1 MAETIPIPTGR
12 LTEVILEGDAAASP
26 EGEMERR
33 IAIYDLI
40 ENVALGIRP
49 TEEAPAPPA
58 GPYRLTLGIRARS
71 LALGLTTA
79 EGAPAAEIDLS
90 IASFRKILKDYAA
103 YCEGYVSAVR
113 SLPVAEIER
122 FDEARRAAHDEGAAL
137 LRDKLSER
145 LDLDA
150 NAARRLFTLLAAL
163 QYRG

>member
-1 MAETIPIPTGR
+1 MTEAPSGR
-12 LTEVILEGDAAASP
+12 LIEVVLDGDGAASP

-33 IAIYDLI
+33 IAIYDLV
-40 ENVALGIRP
+40 ENAALGLRP
-49 TEEAPAPPA
+49 TEAEPSPPP
-58 GPYRLTLGIRARS
+58 GPWRLTLGLRARS
-71 LALGLTTA
+71 LTLLLTTA
-79 EGAPAAEIDLS
+79 EGAKAAEIDLS

-113 SLPVAEIER
+113 NLPVAEIER

-137 LRDKLSER
+137 LREKLSER
-145 LDLDA
+145 LILDE

>member
-1 MAETIPIPTGR
+1 MTETRVDQGR

-40 ENVALGIRP
+40 ENVSLGILP
-49 TEEAPAPPA
+49 TEARPVPPP
-58 GPYRLTLGIRARS
+58 GPYRMTLGIRARS
-71 LALGLTTA
+71 LSLRLAAA

-137 LRDKLSER
+137 LREKLADR
-145 LDLDA
+145 LALDE

>member
-1 MAETIPIPTGR
+1 MSEIRPGR
-12 LTEVILEGDAAASP
+12 LLEVTLDGEEAASP

-40 ENVALGIRP
+40 ENVSLGLRP
-49 TEEAPAPPA
+49 SEAAPEPPA
-58 GPYRLTLGIRARS
+58 GPYRLRLSLRGRS
-71 LALGLTTA
+71 LSLILSTEA
-79 EGAPAAEIDLS
+79 GAPAAEIDLP

-113 SLPVAEIER
+113 NLPVAEIES
-122 FDEARRAAHDEGAAL
+122 FDEARRAAHDEGASL
-137 LRDKLSER
+137 LKEKLAER
-145 LDLDA
+145 LILDD